1 MQRRPPRSTLFP
13 YTTLFR
19 SETVRNNVVIL
30 IEATNLL
37 AMPGR
42 QVATAGSRLD
52 PSKVAGIDDPK
63 DIQKAIDA
71 NFTTFVGYA
80 HGLHDAGMAML
91 AAIDKKDVEAMGPAG
106 EKLDAACEACHRAY
120 WYPNAP
126 EPIQT
131 FNGKKV

>member
-1 MQRRPPRSTLFP
+1 MQ
-13 YTTLFR
+13 YG
-19 SETVRNNVVIL
+19 
-30 IEATNLL
+30 L
-37 AMPGR
+37 AALNAGTISAD
-42 QVATAGSRLD
+42 QFVALNQGVGGTD
-52 PSKVAGIDDPK
+52 
-63 DIQKAIDA
+63 IDA
-71 NFTTFVGYA
+71 NFTAFVGYA

-131 FNGKKV
+131 FEGKKVGVN